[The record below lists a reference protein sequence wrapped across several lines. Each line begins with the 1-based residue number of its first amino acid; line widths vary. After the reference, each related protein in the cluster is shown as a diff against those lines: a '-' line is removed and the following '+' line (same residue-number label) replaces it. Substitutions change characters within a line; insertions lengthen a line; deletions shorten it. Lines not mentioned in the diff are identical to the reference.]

1 MTKEDRG
8 WRGRLHEIVFEAD
21 TPSGKL
27 FDVALLVAIAV
38 SILVVVLESV
48 QGIRLEHGQAL
59 RIAEWAFTI
68 LFTLEYLMR
77 LLSVRRP
84 LKFAT
89 SFFGVI
95 DLLSIL
101 PTYLSFFVD
110 GAQALLVIRG
120 LRLLRVFRV
129 FQATAFAVE
138 FQILVRAVRATG
150 AKIIVFLLTVI
161 TLVLILGA
169 AIYAIEGPEHG
180 FKNIPIA
187 VYWAVVTVTTVG
199 YGDLAPMTVAGRIVA
214 AIAML
219 LGYSLIIIPTG
230 IFSMELA
237 RHSGKPLTTQ
247 NCPSCTREGHEKD
260 AVHCKYCGASL

>member
-1 MTKEDRG
+1 MPVVKSRREK
-8 WRGRLHEIVFEAD
+8 LHEIVFEAD

-27 FDVALLVAIAV
+27 FDVGLLAAITI
-38 SILVVVLESV
+38 SIFVVVLESV
-48 QGIRLEHGQAL
+48 ESMRVSHGSLL
-59 RIAEWAFTI
+59 RIAEWIFTI
-68 LFTLEYLMR
+68 LFTIEYVLR
-77 LLSVRRP
+77 LASVRRP
-84 LKFAT
+84 WKFAT
-89 SFFGVI
+89 SFFGII

-101 PTYLSFFVD
+101 PTYLSLYFD

-129 FQATAFAVE
+129 FQATSLALE
-138 FQILVRAVRATG
+138 FQVLVRAVRATG
-150 AKIIVFLLTVI
+150 NKIVVFLLTVL

-180 FKNIPIA
+180 FNNIPIA

-199 YGDLAPMTVAGRIVA
+199 YGDLAPMTVPGRILAAVA
-214 AIAML
+214 MM

-237 RHSGKPLTTQ
+237 KSSGKPLTTQ
-247 NCPSCTREGHEKD
+247 NCPSCVREGHD
-260 AVHCKYCGASL
+260 ADATYCKFCGAEL

>member
-1 MTKEDRG
+1 VAKEERG

-27 FDVALLVAIAV
+27 FDIALLVAIAI
-38 SILVVVLESV
+38 SIFVVVLESV
-48 QGIRLEHGQAL
+48 QGIRLQHGRAL
-59 RIAEWAFTI
+59 RIAEW
-68 LFTLEYLMR
+68 
-77 LLSVRRP
+77 
-84 LKFAT
+84 

-101 PTYLSFFVD
+101 PTYLSLFVD

-129 FQATAFAVE
+129 FQATAFALE
-138 FQILVRAVRATG
+138 FQILIRAVRATA

-169 AIYAIEGPEHG
+169 TIYAIEGPEHG

-199 YGDLAPMTVAGRIVA
+199 YGDLAPMTVPGRIVA

-237 RHSGKPLTTQ
+237 RSSGKPLTTQ
-247 NCPSCTREGHEKD
+247 NCRSCTREGHEKD
-260 AVHCKYCGASL
+260 AVHCKFCGAIL